1 MSSLSDFLDDFVLG
15 PLNLLDW
22 IEGLVIGFWY
32 RDFGYEL
39 AIPRADKGGEFS
51 LNETRDLL
59 ANYGVATYG
68 RRFDAQNMYI
78 RVKNRQARWAE
89 YVLLHAGVE
98 LLNPTV
104 DARNPGYVAGH
115 EPGWMP
121 RPWRAGRAKGA
132 HEGQTRSGRATTETE
147 NPKGLLDWL
156 DAL

>member
-1 MSSLSDFLDDFVLG
+1 MSALSDFLDDFVLG

-22 IEGLVIGFWY
+22 IEGLAIGLWY

-39 AIPRADKGGEFS
+39 AIPRADKGGNFS
-51 LNETRDLL
+51 LNEMRGLL
-59 ANYGVATYG
+59 AEYGVATYG

-98 LLNPTV
+98 LLNPTF
-104 DARNPGYVAGH
+104 DHRNPGYVAQH

-121 RPWRAGRAKGA
+121 RPWSAGPRTADRNDERVDESRKA
-132 HEGQTRSGRATTETE
+132 EDQQ
-147 NPKGLLDWL
+147 PKGLLDWL